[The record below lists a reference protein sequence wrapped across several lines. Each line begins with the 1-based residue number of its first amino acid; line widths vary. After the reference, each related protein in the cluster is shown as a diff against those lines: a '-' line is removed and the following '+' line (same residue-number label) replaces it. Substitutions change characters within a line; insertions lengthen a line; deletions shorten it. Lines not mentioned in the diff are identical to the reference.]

1 MVALCR
7 WAIRSPG
14 FCRYASLSTKDAARR
29 GEGPG
34 ECPAPSLGLAE
45 DVYNE
50 MGCCDEDLDDPEDDH
65 RFHFH
70 PLPKV

>member
-1 MVALCR
+1 PETG
-7 WAIRSPG
+7 WIRTWLDTVLDLPWNVTTED
-14 FCRYASLSTKDAARR
+14 STDIKGA
-29 GEGPG
+29 
-34 ECPAPSLGLAE
+34 CPAPSLGLAE